1 MGFEIWKRTLAK
13 TINIR
18 FYHMFSALFH
28 YVHITMTSKMFF
40 LCLIASSVLTIKH
53 NLQPTVCNSIQL
65 QPRRTT
71 PWRDRTSRRDGC
83 TVAGR
88 KLPPIILN
96 LMNLTAGRTNDESLQ
111 QDMKQYICYEW
122 DQSYFRFL
130 LPTVK
135 PKRSVGVNCESDK
148 VGWKPMSWMTPR
160 IIPQTT
166 NLWTRYA
173 LK

>member
-1 MGFEIWKRTLAK
+1 MTVENKPDG
-13 TINIR
+13 IR
-18 FYHMFSALFH
+18 DLEAYFGKNNKCPLLFSALFH

-65 QPRRTT
+65 QPRRTS

-111 QDMKQYICYEW
+111 QRMKQDMK
-122 DQSYFRFL
+122 
-130 LPTVK
+130 
-135 PKRSVGVNCESDK
+135 
-148 VGWKPMSWMTPR
+148 
-160 IIPQTT
+160 
-166 NLWTRYA
+166 
-173 LK
+173 